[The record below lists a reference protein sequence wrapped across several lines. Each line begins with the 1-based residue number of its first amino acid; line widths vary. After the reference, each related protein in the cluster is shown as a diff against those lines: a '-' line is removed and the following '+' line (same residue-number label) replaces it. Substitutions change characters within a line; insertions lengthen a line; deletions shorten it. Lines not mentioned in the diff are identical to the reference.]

1 MLGGRLCAHEPWAPM
16 PLARAECGVAA
27 AVVQPLAP
35 AASRTRSLAADDDAA
50 DVAELHPHLLELTV
64 VSLEQRL

>member
-1 MLGGRLCAHEPWAPM
+1 M
-16 PLARAECGVAA
+16 PLARVECGAAA
-27 AVVQPLAP
+27 AVVQPLVP
-35 AASRTRSLAADDDAA
+35 AASRTRSLAADDDDAA